1 MELQKNKVF
10 VQIGTNDGFDEFN
23 SIVRQ
28 YEPSLVILV
37 EPNKLLN
44 DRINYHYQGVNN
56 YHIENL
62 AITEENK
69 GVVNLVMPKDMPGY
83 NRSVNGIHYEDKGYS
98 LLPMNDWGNDFVTIS
113 AESMTFNDLCE
124 KYGINDIHYLQ
135 IDTEGYD
142 YEIIKAI
149 YFNKVNIDI
158 IKYEN
163 WGFDIN
169 CFTRHEKFEQYG
181 INGLNTVT
189 ELLTNLGY
197 ELEKLSDDTLAVKK

>member
-69 GVVNLVMPKDMPGY
+69 GVFG
-83 NRSVNGIHYEDKGYS
+83 
-98 LLPMNDWGNDFVTIS
+98 
-113 AESMTFNDLCE
+113 A
-124 KYGINDIHYLQ
+124 
-135 IDTEGYD
+135 
-142 YEIIKAI
+142 
-149 YFNKVNIDI
+149 
-158 IKYEN
+158 
-163 WGFDIN
+163 
-169 CFTRHEKFEQYG
+169 
-181 INGLNTVT
+181 
-189 ELLTNLGY
+189 
-197 ELEKLSDDTLAVKK
+197 